1 MRKETKR
8 GRPKQDENDSQK
20 SCVSVWF
27 TRAEKETVRQAAAV
41 AECPVSMWARKTLK
55 EAAKRAL
62 AAVGL

>member
-1 MRKETKR
+1 MKKESKL
-8 GRPKQDENDSQK
+8 GRPKRAAADSQK

-27 TRAEKETVRQAAAV
+27 TEAEKETIRQAAAA
-41 AECPVSMWARKTLK
+41 AEVPVSMWARKTLK

>member
-1 MRKETKR
+1 MKKETKL
-8 GRPKQDENDSQK
+8 GRPKSNPSESQK

-27 TRAEKETVRQAAAV
+27 TKAEKETVRQAAAV